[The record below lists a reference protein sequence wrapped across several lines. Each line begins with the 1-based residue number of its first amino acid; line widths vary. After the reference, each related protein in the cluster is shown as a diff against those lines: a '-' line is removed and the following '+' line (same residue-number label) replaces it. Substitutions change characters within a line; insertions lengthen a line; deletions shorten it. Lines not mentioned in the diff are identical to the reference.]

1 MVWNGPVPPEVKH
14 SAEDLNISQIDEM
27 LELTELNE
35 LGRFRKRAPELGSYL
50 GIREAGQLV
59 AMAGKDSDSLD
70 TLRLALSARIPT
82 TEAVDMPAH
91 LSPPSYKRSQ
101 RVVRLLSFTSAQRM
115 LKQYAYMRNLAS
127 RPDAP

>member
-1 MVWNGPVPPEVKH
+1 MVWNDPVPPEVKH

-59 AMAGKDSDSLD
+59 AMAGEGFRFPGYTEISAVSMHPDHRGRGYASSLD
-70 TLRLALSARIPT
+70 YGIIQKIN
-82 TEAVDMPAH
+82 
-91 LSPPSYKRSQ
+91 KRGEI
-101 RVVRLLSFTSAQRM
+101 SFLHVCIENYQVINVYEKIC
-115 LKQYAYMRNLAS
+115 L
-127 RPDAP
+127 